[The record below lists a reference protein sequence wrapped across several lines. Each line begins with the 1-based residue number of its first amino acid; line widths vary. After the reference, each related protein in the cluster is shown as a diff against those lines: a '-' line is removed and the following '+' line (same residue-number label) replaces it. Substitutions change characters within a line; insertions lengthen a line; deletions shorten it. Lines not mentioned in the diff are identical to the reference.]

1 MLRDTDHLHHD
12 FSSARSIL
20 SQSLLRLSVVGAS
33 FRGSRP
39 SASAGKALHCWFESV
54 GHHITPSE
62 LIDLQHISSIADRIN
77 FGKVFPGRGI

>member
-1 MLRDTDHLHHD
+1 MNGRHSLIDGYKSPRFASPEFIHLSKGLH
-12 FSSARSIL
+12 
-20 SQSLLRLSVVGAS
+20 G
-33 FRGSRP
+33 P
-39 SASAGKALHCWFESV
+39 SASASKALHCWFESV